1 MKELADEVCSPLA
14 TLYNKSLKE
23 GAHDIW
29 RKAVITPIYKKDQ
42 RSDPGN
48 YRPVSITS
56 VISKIMESIIRDAI
70 VEHVAKNDLFANER
84 HGFVPVRDCVSQLLM
99 CLEEWTNFIERGE
112 CFDVRYIRVFV
123 KHSIPFRMK
132 GYC

>member
-1 MKELADEVCSPLA
+1 MPSAEFADEICSPLT

-42 RSDPGN
+42 ISDPGN

-56 VISKIMESIIRDAI
+56 VISKIMTSIIRDDI
-70 VEHVAKNDLFANER
+70 VEHITKNDLFADDQY
-84 HGFVPVRDCVSQLLM
+84 GFVPGRDCVFQLL
-99 CLEEWTNFIERGE
+99 
-112 CFDVRYIRVFV
+112 VFR
-123 KHSIPFRMK
+123 RMDEF
-132 GYC
+132 Y